1 MNRSQLRKQR
11 PSWLSPF
18 SPVQNENP
26 KPTGNNNENPYHHRP
41 ESAGTPLRRVWSERV
56 PAVHQDAA
64 AGRPGRRF
72 HEGTLREPLLL
83 CRGGPANNRRS
94 DSVAR
99 TICAAGLD
107 AARPGDREY
116 SIVSHL
122 PPTFRIA
129 TGCGGW
135 RFRVV
140 SALGIPP
147 GVQRS
152 DQAVIVKSGRR

>member
-1 MNRSQLRKQR
+1 D
-11 PSWLSPF
+11 P
-18 SPVQNENP
+18 
-26 KPTGNNNENPYHHRP
+26 
-41 ESAGTPLRRVWSERV
+41 
-56 PAVHQDAA
+56 DAA
-64 AGRPGRRF
+64 ARGRGGRF
-72 HEGTLREPLLL
+72 HEVALREPLLL
-83 CRGGPANNRRS
+83 CRGGHANNRRS

-116 SIVSHL
+116 SVVSHL

-140 SALGIPP
+140 SALDKPS

-152 DQAVIVKSGRR
+152 IQAVIVKSCRR

>member
-1 MNRSQLRKQR
+1 INRSQLRKQR
-11 PSWLSPF
+11 PSRLSPF

-26 KPTGNNNENPYHHRP
+26 KPTGNNNENPDHHRP

-56 PAVHQDAA
+56 PAVHPDAA

-72 HEGTLREPLLL
+72 HEGALREPLLL

-99 TICAAGLD
+99 TICAI
-107 AARPGDREY
+107 RPDTAWPGHRKY

-122 PPTFRIA
+122 PPTCRIA

-140 SALGIPP
+140 LALGKP
-147 GVQRS
+147 
-152 DQAVIVKSGRR
+152 